1 MAARSNFEGP
11 NLHVAAWRQLSVRQ
25 TPTSLRL
32 TLDVPGLDE
41 RDIGVA
47 IRDGV
52 LHIRG
57 EKRCENETEAELVC
71 AAALKFAKSLSLPY
85 EVDLEAASASVRDD
99 VLTITLP
106 RAAENDLAEKV
117 LDRAP
122 LSDRARGSAGRSR
135 PR

>member
-1 MAARSNFEGP
+1 MAARSNFGGP

-25 TPTSLRL
+25 TRTSLRL

-57 EKRCENETEAELVC
+57 EKRCENEAETALVC
-71 AAALKFAKSLSLPY
+71 AAGLKFAKSFSLPY
-85 EVDLEAASASVRDD
+85 EVDLEDAIAFVKDD

-106 RAAENDLAEKV
+106 RAAIRNRARDNAEK
-117 LDRAP
+117 
-122 LSDRARGSAGRSR
+122 SR
-135 PR
+135 LR